1 MLMFDDSRGVR
12 HQLKADTESERR
24 PSDIVWIDLLQPE
37 PWEIGF
43 VERITGLKIPSLEE
57 LSEIESSSRLRARD
71 GALYLSAPLIYR
83 PAPDQPISTPV
94 GFVLTRDRLITVR
107 FAELTSFASFADRPR
122 PADGAQITSAGVFIE
137 LLEAVVDRLADALER
152 SASELDSLSHRLF
165 RKGPSGPL
173 SRRRSV
179 GEADLRV
186 ILRRVGHNGDLASKI
201 RDSLLGIARIMPF
214 VSTLAADWLPAEVKP
229 RLQTLR
235 QDVTSLNDYDA
246 HLVNKVQLLLD
257 ATLGLINIDQ
267 NNMIKVLAIVSV
279 VGVPP
284 TLVASMYGMNFKYM
298 PELNWAWGYPYGLA
312 LIALSAVL
320 PLLWFKW
327 RGWF

>member
-1 MLMFDDSRGVR
+1 MLMFGDSRGIR
-12 HQLKADTESERR
+12 GQLKADTASERL
-24 PSDIVWIDLLQPE
+24 PGDIVWIDLLQPE

-43 VERITGLKIPSLEE
+43 VERITGLKVPSLEE

-107 FAELTSFASFADRPR
+107 FAELASFASFADRPR
-122 PADGAQITSAGVFIE
+122 PPDGPPITSAGVFIE

-152 SASELDSLSHRLF
+152 SARELDTLSHRLF

-201 RDSLLGIARIMPF
+201 RDVF
-214 VSTLAADWLPAEVKP
+214 
-229 RLQTLR
+229 
-235 QDVTSLNDYDA
+235 
-246 HLVNKVQLLLD
+246 
-257 ATLGLINIDQ
+257 
-267 NNMIKVLAIVSV
+267 
-279 VGVPP
+279 
-284 TLVASMYGMNFKYM
+284 
-298 PELNWAWGYPYGLA
+298 
-312 LIALSAVL
+312 
-320 PLLWFKW
+320 
-327 RGWF
+327 